1 MNMTDEVRHCSDGG
15 CPLLNAVARSAREQ
29 PPYARRRENHAP
41 RASGSR
47 PLLNEDFPYAPAL
60 VVSALPPLE
69 VLPSLR
75 RIGGMKDSANRIANI
90 IVHMLTQ
97 TTLS

>member
-47 PLLNEDFPYAPAL
+47 PLLNEDFPLRSRA
-60 VVSALPPLE
+60 
-69 VLPSLR
+69 R
-75 RIGGMKDSANRIANI
+75 RIGAAATGGAAKFEADWRDERQREQDCKDYR
-90 IVHMLTQ
+90 L
-97 TTLS
+97 